1 MLNTILRLRR
11 DNDYNYRKI
20 KDTFVPADGE
30 ICLVDTA
37 RDGLRAVCG
46 DGISTFGE
54 LTYLDDFIWKG
65 YFEDNKFYQDAEM
78 TVEMPAQ
85 INKIYIAINKKFSLF
100 IYHEELYHQ
109 ITGEGGSD
117 IVIPSANAQTAGVL
131 KLYNELGYNEDGTMT
146 QKAIT
151 EELNEKV
158 EITLNKDEE
167 LLIFTY

>member
-54 LTYLDDFIWKG
+54 LTYLDDLGTDFRDLDMLRIDIHE
-65 YFEDNKFYQDAEM
+65 YISNRNR
-78 TVEMPAQ
+78 VESRAQ
-85 INKIYIAINKKFSLF
+85 IL
-100 IYHEELYHQ
+100 H
-109 ITGEGGSD
+109 
-117 IVIPSANAQTAGVL
+117 GVL
-131 KLYNELGYNEDGTMT
+131 TNGIIRSVPYAMAKVKKEVVKVILYYRISTLSKLQIGSM
-146 QKAIT
+146 
-151 EELNEKV
+151 EKQDLFLKNSRLYV
-158 EITLNKDEE
+158 IMSIDVQLAD
-167 LLIFTY
+167 